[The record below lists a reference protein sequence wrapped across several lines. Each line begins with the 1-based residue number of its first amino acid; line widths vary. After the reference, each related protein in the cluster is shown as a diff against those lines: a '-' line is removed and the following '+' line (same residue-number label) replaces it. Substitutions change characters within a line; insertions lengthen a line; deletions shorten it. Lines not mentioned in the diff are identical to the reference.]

1 MIHLPVIPLLD
12 VIPGMEAT
20 ELEKI
25 MGKNVLYGR
34 KIMFDNIHGH
44 IKWINLKLMFQ
55 RYLLK

>member
-25 MGKNVLYGR
+25 MGKTSYMEGKLCLITSMVIYKMDQLEINVSE
-34 KIMFDNIHGH
+34 ISV
-44 IKWINLKLMFQ
+44 
-55 RYLLK
+55 